1 MKKDNKKGLVEQKKV
16 TTTAKERMEKDLEVE
31 ATCVE
36 GILTEGIR
44 VDNKYY
50 FEGPAVVPEEEAT
63 AIGEAVA
70 ADNADDGG
78 GAEGSTDPMARDGRI
93 EEEESHKRGG
103 RR

>member
-1 MKKDNKKGLVEQKKV
+1 MKKDNKQRGLVEQKKV
-16 TTTAKERMEKDLEVE
+16 TTTVKERMEKDLEVE

-36 GILTEGIR
+36 GIITEPIR

-50 FEGPAVVPEEEAT
+50 FEGPVVVPEDEAQ

-78 GAEGSTDPMARDGRI
+78 GEEGSTDPQRASK
-93 EEEESHKRGG
+93 EEEEHKRGG